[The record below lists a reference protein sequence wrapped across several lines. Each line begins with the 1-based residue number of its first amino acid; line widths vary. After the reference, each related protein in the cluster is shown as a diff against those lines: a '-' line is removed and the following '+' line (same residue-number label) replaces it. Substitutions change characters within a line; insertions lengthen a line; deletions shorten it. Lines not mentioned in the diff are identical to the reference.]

1 VTYEQQKSSR
11 KRNDS
16 KTLLTSL
23 KLTATVGAVSLTL
36 AGWGLLSAA
45 EARNATVDP
54 LPSTAFLSA
63 APAVAASQPTNE
75 VASIAQS
82 LPVQNLA
89 ENTVQPVAPVD
100 SAGNTSTVPTVT
112 AEPLVAAE
120 PTATAEPTPTPAPT
134 ATPEVLFTLDIVQW
148 TESQTGEPMA
158 VVQDENGTLWYVL
171 GTDIPLIE
179 QGLEPAMEPQPVNSR
194 GRSRGS

>member
-82 LPVQNLA
+82 APVQNLA
-89 ENTVQPVAPVD
+89 ESAVQSVAPAD
-100 SAGNTSTVPTVT
+100 STGNTNAVPTVT
-112 AEPLVAAE
+112 TESIAAAE
-120 PTATAEPTPTPAPT
+120 PTATPAPT
-134 ATPEVLFTLDIVQW
+134 ATPEALFTLDIVQW